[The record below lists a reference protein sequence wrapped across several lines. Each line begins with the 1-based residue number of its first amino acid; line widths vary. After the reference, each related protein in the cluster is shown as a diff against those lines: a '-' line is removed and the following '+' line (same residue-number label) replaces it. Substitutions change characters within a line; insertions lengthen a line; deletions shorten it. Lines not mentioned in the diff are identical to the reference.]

1 MLLTILLFIIAMIAF
16 SVLVSAKHKSLAFKL
31 SFFAISFVACF
42 MGVLNFLL
50 VFNLT
55 I

>member
-1 MLLTILLFIIAMIAF
+1 MLLTILLLIVAIIAF
-16 SVLVSAKHKSLAFKL
+16 SVMVSAKSKSTLFRL
-31 SFFAISFVACF
+31 SFFAISFATLF
-42 MGVLNFLL
+42 MGILNFLL